1 MDEELAVCLIP
12 SSSDQKKR
20 TMLTGYESMGLQVE
34 EIEVEYLFY
43 TTSHCETK
51 KKAIKK
57 MKTHGDTLGKRKV
70 KREAHNSACENILE
84 SKIAGVYNKT
94 SDCNC
99 MM

>member
-1 MDEELAVCLIP
+1 
-12 SSSDQKKR
+12 
-20 TMLTGYESMGLQVE
+20 MLTGYESMGLQVE

-51 KKAIKK
+51 KKRQLKK
-57 MKTHGDTLGKRKV
+57 WKHMETCWDREKW
-70 KREAHNSACENILE
+70 REAHNSACENILE